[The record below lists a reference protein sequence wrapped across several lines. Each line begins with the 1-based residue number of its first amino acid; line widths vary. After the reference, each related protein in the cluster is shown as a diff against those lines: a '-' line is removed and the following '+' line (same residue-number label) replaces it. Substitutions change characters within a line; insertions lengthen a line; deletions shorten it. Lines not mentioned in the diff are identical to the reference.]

1 MEYYIVRGT
10 NDYKGKWTEYAPFE
24 TEEDAIYFGSIHMK
38 KFKHL
43 EIVTNRRIV
52 KIIR

>member
-10 NDYKGKWTEYAPFE
+10 NDLKGKWMEYAPFE
-24 TEEDAIYFGSIHMK
+24 TVEDAIYFGSIHMK
-38 KFKHL
+38 KYKYL
-43 EIVTNRRIV
+43 EIVSNKRRV